1 MIVDLLLAS
10 GALNSFTH
18 IDTKRR
24 REVSKLSNRNTK
36 KHIPAEMAKGKSST
50 KKVAGKKGGKKGKK
64 SFKSYISKVNKNSKK
79 GLTLSS
85 KSVKILNSFVFDM
98 FDRIATQAAAVVR
111 ANKGATINAAAIQT
125 AVRLQLSGDLA
136 RHAVSEASKAVL
148 GK

>member
-1 MIVDLLLAS
+1 
-10 GALNSFTH
+10 
-18 IDTKRR
+18 
-24 REVSKLSNRNTK
+24 
-36 KHIPAEMAKGKSST
+36 MAKGKTST
-50 KKVAGKKGGKKGKK
+50 KVAGAGKKGAKKGSKKGKK

-85 KSVKILNSFVFDM
+85 KAVKILNSFVYDI
-98 FDRIATQAAAVVR
+98 FDRVATQAAALVR
-111 ANKGATINAAAIQT
+111 ANKGATINAAAVQT